1 MSVSKPKQ
9 PDDLTTAEKIGAGVT
24 SGVGLIACG
33 PCVFILIFVLLTVVI
48 GLPFSFLIG
57 WNTAMMTILG
67 IIAGIITV
75 IAVIGIVVNKWKD
88 DKRKDYVKKAEFE
101 RAKKT
106 LGND

>member
-1 MSVSKPKQ
+1 MSTPRQ

-33 PCVFILIFVLLTVVI
+33 PCVFLLIFLLLTLAI

-57 WNTAMMTILG
+57 WNTAMMAILG
-67 IIAGIITV
+67 VIAGIITV
-75 IAVIGIVVNKWKD
+75 IAVTGIVINKLKE

-101 RAKKT
+101 RAKKM
-106 LGND
+106 LRGD